1 MNTCPVFSAP
11 EIRARSGQSSAGL
24 QGSWETVISTSDLG
38 ACRAELPG
46 RRPSGP
52 HGPRPLTVRG
62 LSVFKASH
70 TPRLAGAPSF
80 PCLTH

>member
-24 QGSWETVISTSDLG
+24 QGSWETVISASDLR

-46 RRPSGP
+46 RRPPGP
-52 HGPRPLTVRG
+52 HGPCPLTVRG
-62 LSVFKASH
+62 LSVLKASH
-70 TPRLAGAPSF
+70 PPRLAGAPSST
-80 PCLTH
+80 CLAH